1 MGGGSKCTED
11 KEEPVSL
18 GGPGFTAAGAGHGM
32 NSLNHGSVWAG
43 KKEAGER
50 NGGLTADQK
59 GAGGCK
65 CSNRAILEAQRSL
78 DRTLAPPAQG
88 PLEPGSAPPPGPGP
102 VSQAHFRPPGPGHA
116 LVGGPRGLSSSRGN
130 RGPPEHHWGPA
141 GTMRLPGAL
150 ARFPQHPG
158 PVHPVP
164 ALLREVTRKLGLFM
178 QRSV

>member
-78 DRTLAPPAQG
+78 DRTLAPPPKGLWSQG
-88 PLEPGSAPPPGPGP
+88 L
-102 VSQAHFRPPGPGHA
+102 HH
-116 LVGGPRGLSSSRGN
+116 PRDRGQC
-130 RGPPEHHWGPA
+130 PKLTSVP
-141 GTMRLPGAL
+141 L
-150 ARFPQHPG
+150 ARDMP
-158 PVHPVP
+158 
-164 ALLREVTRKLGLFM
+164 L
-178 QRSV
+178 